1 MFPITVVH
9 AFLVKQRNCRWKL
22 LEKKRKKK
30 KKDQVET
37 SLKRTCV
44 FLNLVRSA
52 IRRLYNLTI
61 VIIFVRLVR
70 SVYLFL
76 SFSRVPIIR
85 ANERVFWTG
94 LLNVFSCRA
103 MIELRLVRIRITYL
117 RAYMKPREP
126 YRVGANFCSFYSVK
140 CAKHGSRSS

>member
-22 LEKKRKKK
+22 LEKKRKK

>member
-22 LEKKRKKK
+22 LEKKRKK

-126 YRVGANFCSFYSVK
+126 YRGGANFCSFYSVK